1 MKKTN
6 FKFEYEVYDSVNEL
20 NEKDAKLVE
29 KARKVTKLAYAPYSH
44 FHVGS
49 AAILSNGKIVTGTNQ
64 ENASY
69 PVTICAE
76 RSLLS
81 TASSLYPN
89 AVIDTMAISYHNQ
102 TEKSNSLKPISPC
115 GMCRQS
121 IMEYEVRANQN
132 IRIILSGIDGKIYI
146 INTIKHLLPLSFTSA
161 DLK

>member
-6 FKFEYEVYDSVNEL
+6 FKFEYEVYDSIDEL
-20 NEKDAKLVE
+20 NEQDAKLIE

-44 FHVGS
+44 FHVGA
-49 AAILSNGKIVTGTNQ
+49 AAILSNGKIITGTNQ

-81 TASSLYPN
+81 AASSLYPN
-89 AVIDTMAISYHNQ
+89 ASVQTMAISYHNQ
-102 TEKSNSLKPISPC
+102 VENASSLKPISPC

-121 IMEYEVRANQN
+121 IMEYEVRANSP
-132 IRIILSGIDGKIYI
+132 IRIILSGIDGKIFI

>member
-6 FKFEYEVYDSVNEL
+6 FKFEYEVYDSIDEL
-20 NEKDAKLVE
+20 NELDAKLVK
-29 KARKVTKLAYAPYSH
+29 KARKTTKLAYAPYSH
-44 FHVGS
+44 FHVGA

-76 RSLLS
+76 RSLLAS
-81 TASSLYPN
+81 ASSLFPN
-89 AVIDTMAISYHNQ
+89 VAIKTMAISYYNFNG
-102 TEKSNSLKPISPC
+102 EAKSEKPISPC

-121 IMEYEVRANQN
+121 ILEYEVRANAP
-132 IRIILSGIDGKIYI
+132 IRIILSGMEGKIYV
-146 INTIKHLLPLSFTSA
+146 INSVKHLLPLSFTSS